1 MSQPSKTDNRRSASM
16 LKTFQYNKSIHTTDD
31 ARNVWLV
38 VVSLIAAVTF
48 QAGVNPP
55 GGVWQD
61 GDHAGRAI
69 YASQKVAFYVFLV
82 SNTLA
87 LSTCILVIT
96 CFTYKFPFYIE
107 IWAATASMM
116 TTYASAVFAVT
127 PHETVHFR
135 YLLIAALVPFLMRI
149 LVLFFKKCRGA
160 ENDQNQKGGEKE
172 DPQDGQAGQQA

>member
-69 YASQKVAFYVFLV
+69 YASQK
-82 SNTLA
+82 
-87 LSTCILVIT
+87 
-96 CFTYKFPFYIE
+96 
-107 IWAATASMM
+107 
-116 TTYASAVFAVT
+116 
-127 PHETVHFR
+127 
-135 YLLIAALVPFLMRI
+135 
-149 LVLFFKKCRGA
+149 KCRGA